1 MFSDKWLNCIV
12 GNVGTRF
19 EKRSTSLALYPHNT
33 AGLILDSLKANYK
46 I

>member
-19 EKRSTSLALYPHNT
+19 EKHPTGLALYPHNT
-33 AGLILDSLKANYK
+33 AGLILDSLKISDKN
-46 I
+46 